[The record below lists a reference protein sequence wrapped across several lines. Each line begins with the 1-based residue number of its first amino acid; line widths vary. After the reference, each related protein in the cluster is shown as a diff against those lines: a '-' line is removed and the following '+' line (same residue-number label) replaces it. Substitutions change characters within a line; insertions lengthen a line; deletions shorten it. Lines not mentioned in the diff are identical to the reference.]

1 MSRQRLPETRASVI
15 HKIEHTSNMDI
26 YVIVGFFDSHI
37 PLDSDVD
44 AAPVEQPGEV
54 FIKVG
59 KEGST
64 LGGLCDMIAVT
75 ISLSLQYNIP
85 WDRIARKM
93 RNTNFE
99 PENLEGKSIMHA
111 VVAAVDKILSER
123 GSIPDKGYSLE

>member
-1 MSRQRLPETRASVI
+1 MSRQRLPETRASVT
-15 HKIEHTSNMDI
+15 HKIEHTNNMDI

-37 PLDSDVD
+37 PLDSKID

-99 PENLEGKSIMHA
+99 PVNLEGKSIMHA
-111 VVAAVDKILSER
+111 VVTAVDKILSER